1 MNLTAKVMLTLALVI
16 GVALL
21 TASLLIG
28 RSADAAY
35 RSYVAGNRHQR
46 LEQAAALAGQLYAE
60 TGSWADVQDQLNQ
73 TNGMP
78 GHQGQGRGQGKRR
91 GQEAEQN
98 HPGQGQGQGGQGPA
112 GGDYLLVDSQNG
124 APLAGDGPPLDAET
138 LAQAVPVM
146 VNGQE
151 AARLAAVLPLDA
163 MGAAE
168 QAMLDQVQRAI
179 LWSALAAAGVA
190 LLLGALLV
198 SSILRPLRR
207 LEEGVARVAHG
218 ELDARV
224 PVQSKDEIGQLATRF
239 NQMAANLQEQEA
251 LRQRMVSDIAH
262 ELRTPLSVVQGGLQA
277 ILDGVYPLEM
287 DEIHTIHDETQLLSR
302 LISDLHELA
311 QAEAGRLPLVRQPI
325 DAETALTQMA
335 ARFRSLTGPRAIEL
349 RVRPPSPPLTVDADP
364 DRLQQI
370 LHNLLGN
377 AVRHTPDGGWIELG
391 AVASDKRVRFWV
403 SNSGPGIPPAQ
414 LPHVFERFYRGD
426 ASRTREEPDNAEDLG
441 YTSGAGLGLAIV
453 KALTLAHGGQVGV
466 ESVVDERTTF
476 WFELPQIERE

>member
-1 MNLTAKVMLTLALVI
+1 VNLTAKVMLTLALVI

-28 RSADAAY
+28 RSAGAAY
-35 RSYVAGNRHQR
+35 RNYVAGSRHQR

-60 TGSWADVQDQLNQ
+60 TGSWAEVQAQLNQ
-73 TNGMP
+73 VEGMP

-91 GQEAEQN
+91 GQEMEQT
-98 HPGQGQGQGGQGPA
+98 HPGQGGPA
-112 GGDYLLVDSQNG
+112 GGDYLLVDSQSG
-124 APLAGDGPPLDAET
+124 EPLVDDGPPLDAEM
-138 LAQAVPVM
+138 LISAAPVV
-146 VNGQE
+146 VNGE
-151 AARLAAVLPLDA
+151 EVARLAAVAPLDA
-163 MGAAE
+163 MGSAE
-168 QAMLDQVQRAI
+168 QAMLEQVQRAI
-179 LWSALAAAGVA
+179 LWSALVAAGVA

-224 PVQSKDEIGQLATRF
+224 PVQSKDEIGQLATQF
-239 NQMAANLQEQEA
+239 NRMAANLQEQEA
-251 LRQRMVSDIAH
+251 LRQRLVGDIAH

-287 DEIHTIHDETQLLSR
+287 DEVRTIYDETQLLSR

-325 DAETALTQMA
+325 AAETALIQMA
-335 ARFRSLTGPRAIEL
+335 ARFRSLAEPRAIEM
-349 RVRPPSPPLTVDADP
+349 RVEPPAPPLSVDADP

-391 AVASDKRVRFWV
+391 AETADDKWVRFRV

-426 ASRTREEPDNAEDLG
+426 ASRTRGEQETAEDVKDFD

-453 KALTLAHGGQVGV
+453 KALALAHGGQVGV

-476 WFELPQIERE
+476 WFELPQVEEMRS